1 MIRRASGGASGSALT
16 VALCAGGPLG
26 GEAGYVGKGPFVVSL
41 GDLNGFGWEWSATKA
56 F

>member
-1 MIRRASGGASGSALT
+1 M
-16 VALCAGGPLG
+16 ALCAGGPLG

-41 GDLNGFGWEWSATKA
+41 GDLNGFGWEWSAIKA